1 MSDGSQSQPD
11 GIEVA
16 AVEAYFREHVPSVQP
31 PLTFDRVAGGRSN
44 ITYVVRDTAGGSW
57 VLRRPPLGER
67 LGSAHDM
74 GREHRI
80 MSGLQGTDV
89 PVPVTIAMCEDESV
103 TGAPFYVM
111 DFVEGAVLRD
121 QAAAE
126 GYGDEALRRR
136 AGESVVDT
144 LVALHAVDPASVG
157 LGELGRHDGYAER
170 QLKRWKRQ
178 WDESATRELPAMDET
193 HALLSERIPEQ
204 QGVAFVHGDYRLD
217 NVILDP
223 DGGVSAV
230 LDWELCTLGDPLA
243 DVGLLL
249 VYWSQEGDAVH
260 ALGSAP
266 TLAPGFPTRD
276 EARARYAEASGRD
289 LSDVDFF
296 VALGYWKLAAI
307 LEGVYKRYSSGAYG
321 GDASDFD
328 QFAKVVEQLAD
339 AALDAAKGL

>member
-1 MSDGSQSQPD
+1 MSADADSLD
-11 GIEVA
+11 GIEVE
-16 AVEAYFREHVPSVQP
+16 AVEAYFRANVPGAEP
-31 PLTFDRVAGGRSN
+31 PLRFERVAGGRSN
-44 ITYVVRDTAGGSW
+44 ITYVVRDAGDGSW

-89 PVPVTIAMCEDESV
+89 PVPRTIAMCEDEDV

-111 DFVEGAVLRD
+111 DYVEGAVLRD
-121 QAAAE
+121 EAAAAD
-126 GYGDEALRRR
+126 YGDDALRRR

-144 LVALHAVDPASVG
+144 LVALHAVDPESVG
-157 LGELGRHDGYAER
+157 LGELGRHDGYAAR

-178 WDESATRELPAMDET
+178 WDESATRAVPAMDET
-193 HALLSERIPEQ
+193 HALLSERIPAQ
-204 QGVAFVHGDYRLD
+204 QGVALVHGDYRLD
-217 NVILDP
+217 NVILDAE
-223 DGGVSAV
+223 GAVSAV

-249 VYWSQEGDAVH
+249 VYWSQADDAVH

-266 TLAPGFPTRD
+266 TLASGFMTRD
-276 EARARYAEASGRD
+276 EVRDRYASASGRD
-289 LSDVDFF
+289 LSDVEFF

-328 QFAKVVEQLAD
+328 QFATVVEQLAA
-339 AALDAAKGL
+339 AALDAAKRL